1 MFGQSERINID
12 CNANKHLNI
21 ASSIRAVEET
31 GKEDERLPV
40 EIAIALDVSG
50 SMHGEKI
57 QLCKETIE
65 LLSKYLL
72 PKDKLSITT
81 FDTDVKQIFQL
92 SEMTSQNK
100 QNVEAV
106 IKNVKAGSS
115 TNLSGG
121 LMDAIGVLKQSNVKN
136 NVVKACILLTDGH
149 ANHGVRDMSKLANKL
164 GVNTFCGMFDS
175 TLSETI
181 VNMFSKMDLII
192 ANNVFNH
199 SNDPLDFAL
208 GAKNLLSSNKIKKCR
223 SI

>member
-1 MFGQSERINID
+1 
-12 CNANKHLNI
+12 
-21 ASSIRAVEET
+21 
-31 GKEDERLPV
+31 
-40 EIAIALDVSG
+40 
-50 SMHGEKI
+50 MHGEKI

-121 LMDAIGVLKQSNVKN
+121 LMDAIGVLKQSNVKQ
-136 NVVKACILLTDGH
+136 C
-149 ANHGVRDMSKLANKL
+149 SKSMYFIN
-164 GVNTFCGMFDS
+164 
-175 TLSETI
+175 
-181 VNMFSKMDLII
+181 
-192 ANNVFNH
+192 
-199 SNDPLDFAL
+199 
-208 GAKNLLSSNKIKKCR
+208 
-223 SI
+223 

>member
-1 MFGQSERINID
+1 MGTPSRNNNNNNNNNNNHDKKMDANLPGGGKKKAFNPDAIQTLQLFGQSERINID

-115 TNLSGG
+115 TNLSG
-121 LMDAIGVLKQSNVKN
+121 VLKQSNVKN

-149 ANHGVRDMSKLANKL
+149 ANHGVRDMSK
-164 GVNTFCGMFDS
+164 
-175 TLSETI
+175 
-181 VNMFSKMDLII
+181 
-192 ANNVFNH
+192 
-199 SNDPLDFAL
+199 
-208 GAKNLLSSNKIKKCR
+208 
-223 SI
+223 